1 MTERLKT
8 GAKRRMKGCSATGFQ
23 VDRADELITA
33 THDASDGLVALAFPS
48 LDRVSLVPG
57 FVKLTVLLGQAQI
70 ISFAHVKVGARNH
83 AANRRSG
90 HDLFGFE
97 VDLRQARAILAR
109 LCRQPAKTEI
119 VAITINLANAG
130 DQVMKVRFRNFV
142 NRVIAGAVFS
152 ATVLPALTL
161 MANLPGRNDMFPLD
175 ACCPVGIFTR
185 DIATGFKVDPV
196 ACVFAATIKLGGL
209 RCVEFP
215 GRFFGFAEC
224 FWGCGLST

>member
-1 MTERLKT
+1 
-8 GAKRRMKGCSATGFQ
+8 MKEALTTGFQ

-33 THDASDGLVALAFPS
+33 AHDASHGLVALAFPC

-57 FVKLTVLLGQAQI
+57 FVKLAILLGQAQI
-70 ISFAHVKVGARNH
+70 ILFAHVKVGARNH

-90 HDLFGFE
+90 HDLFGLE

-119 VAITINLANAG
+119 VAITVNLADAG

-142 NRVIAGAVFS
+142 DRVIAGAVFS
-152 ATVLPALTL
+152 TSALPALTL
-161 MANLPGRNDMFPLD
+161 VANLPGWNDVLPLD
-175 ACCPVGIFTR
+175 TGCPGGIFAR
-185 DIATGFKVDPV
+185 DVATGFKVDPV
-196 ACVFAATIKLGGL
+196 ASVLAATVKLRGL

-215 GRFFGFAEC
+215 GGFFGFTKC
-224 FWGCGLST
+224 FWGRSLGT